1 MKPKRVMIGVM
12 MVVLLGFAGMGGA
25 AASEDDSAESSN
37 LLRVGTFDTRAV
49 ALAYGRS
56 AGFHEWVRTLMGRA
70 EQAKA
75 EGDDQLLAQL
85 EAEGEAKQEELH
97 RQVFGGAPIDE
108 ILASIEDSLPEI
120 ARAAG
125 VDVIVTGVLYQ
136 APGAVIVDV
145 SREMATPFEP
155 DAKTL
160 EILEQL
166 LVTPPVEMDE

>member
-1 MKPKRVMIGVM
+1 MRLRRVVVHFVIAAMLGLGV
-12 MVVLLGFAGMGGA
+12 A
-25 AASEDDSAESSN
+25 AAGSAHAEETADGPSGVI
-37 LLRVGTFDTRAV
+37 RVGIFDTRAV

-56 AGFHEWVRTLMGRA
+56 AGFHEWVRTLKKRA

-75 EGDDQLLAQL
+75 DGDDQLLAHL

-108 ILASIEDSLPEI
+108 ILASIEGSLPEV
-120 ARAAG
+120 ARSAD

-136 APGAVIVDV
+136 APGVTIVDV
-145 SREMATPFEP
+145 SREMAAPFEP
-155 DAKTL
+155 DEKTL

-166 LVTPPVEMDE
+166 LVTPPVEME